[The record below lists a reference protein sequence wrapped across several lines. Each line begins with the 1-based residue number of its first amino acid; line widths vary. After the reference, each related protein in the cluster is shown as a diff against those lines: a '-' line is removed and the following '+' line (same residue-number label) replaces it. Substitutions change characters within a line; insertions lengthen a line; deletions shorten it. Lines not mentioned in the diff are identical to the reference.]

1 MEASTAVKGNA
12 DAVKNGICKGEVSA
26 SADTTTKEAN
36 GYLPQNTAKKS
47 AARGKNRLGTV
58 FSLLWCCWF
67 VLECLLYYIGA
78 IVVVVI
84 PLLPVV
90 AVYFLLKVVERV
102 VVKLTR
108 GENALSGQDAVW
120 QQTRDENR
128 LAINAVIYSERE
140 KNFDDTLNDF
150 RQVVLERMV
159 NAKKPSGELLYPR
172 IRCSIRPGFF
182 QYFFQEDKSFRIENH
197 VFKWE
202 GEIPSSKEELASI
215 VSKLS
220 NEAFPKGVSPWYFC
234 CVPINYGDQG
244 FATVFRTSHSL
255 ADGVALTKFLVNQL
269 PDKSTPQK
277 EPVKFTA
284 STSKARLLAKAGLI
298 VPRFFI
304 KFFFSFADRSILHG
318 PKISG
323 AKKVAWHEGFDF
335 ELVKQIKTATGTTV
349 NDVLMSCLSRAIR
362 RYFQRKGVEKPPD
375 FTASVPV
382 DIRLSP
388 ASKKDLRF
396 QNKFSLVFL
405 KLAAATEDILE
416 QLYETKARMDECKSS
431 GEYLA
436 MAAMIILTNELTP
449 EFVVSNIGDFL
460 AQKTSCVLSNVP
472 GPQNFLT
479 VKGQRIKYMAFW
491 PPQRH
496 NIAVGLSIY
505 SYAGQ
510 VIVGVQS
517 DASLLPD
524 PEIVI
529 EEFGNALKD
538 LTDCVLHSNET
549 TEHGV
554 Q

>member
-1 MEASTAVKGNA
+1 MEGPTVVKGNS
-12 DAVKNGICKGEVSA
+12 DAEKNGICKGEVTA
-26 SADTTTKEAN
+26 NTTTKEAN
-36 GYLPQNTAKKS
+36 GYVPKKTAKKS
-47 AARGKNRLGTV
+47 AARRKTDLGTV
-58 FSLLWCCWF
+58 FSLLWCSWF
-67 VLECLLYYIGA
+67 VLECLLYYVGVIF
-78 IVVVVI
+78 VVVI
-84 PLLPVV
+84 PLFPVL
-90 AVYFLLKVVERV
+90 AVFFLLKMVERV

-108 GENALSGQDAVW
+108 GETALSGQDAAW

-128 LAINAVIYSERE
+128 LAINGVVYAER
-140 KNFDDTLNDF
+140 KNSFEDAMKDF
-150 RQVVLERMV
+150 RLAILERMV
-159 NAKKPSGELLYPR
+159 NAKKPNGELLYPR
-172 IRCSIRPGFF
+172 IRCCIRPGFF

-202 GEIPSSKEELASI
+202 GEVPSSKEELASI
-215 VSKLS
+215 TSKLS

-244 FATVFRTSHSL
+244 FAAVFRMSHSL

-284 STSKARLLAKAGLI
+284 STSKALLLAKAALI
-298 VPRFFI
+298 IPRFFI
-304 KFFFSFADRSILHG
+304 KLFLSFADRSILHG

-323 AKKVAWHEGFDF
+323 AKKVAWHEGFEF

-362 RYFQRKGVEKPPD
+362 RYFQRKGVENPPD

-382 DIRLSP
+382 DIRLST
-388 ASKKDLRF
+388 ASKKDLSF

-405 KLAAATEDILE
+405 KLAAATEDVLE
-416 QLYETKARMDECKSS
+416 QLYETKARMDECKFS

-449 EFVVSNIGDFL
+449 EFVVRNISDFI

-472 GPQNFLT
+472 GPQNFLM
-479 VKGQRIKYMAFW
+479 VNGQRVKYMAFW

-524 PEIVI
+524 PEIII

-538 LTDCVLHSNET
+538 LAGRVLHSNET
-549 TEHGV
+549 TEHAV
-554 Q
+554 H

>member
-1 MEASTAVKGNA
+1 MEGSTAVKDKA
-12 DAVKNGICKGEVSA
+12 DIVKNGICKGEVSA
-26 SADTTTKEAN
+26 NATTKEAN
-36 GYLPQNTAKKS
+36 GCVRQKTAKKS
-47 AARGKNRLGTV
+47 AARGKNRLGQV
-58 FSLLWCCWF
+58 FSLLWYSWF
-67 VLECLLYYIGA
+67 VLECLLYYGVIF
-78 IVVVVI
+78 VVVLPFV
-84 PLLPVV
+84 PLL
-90 AVYFLLKVVERV
+90 AVFFLLKMVERV

-108 GENALSGQDAVW
+108 GEHALSGQDAAW

-128 LAINAVIYSERE
+128 LGINAVVHVAS
-140 KNFDDTLNDF
+140 KNSFDDAVNGF

-172 IRCSIRPGFF
+172 IRCCIRPGFF

-202 GEIPSSKEELASI
+202 GEIPTSKEELASI
-215 VSKLS
+215 ASKLS
-220 NEAFPKGVSPWYFC
+220 NEAFPKGLSPWYFC

-244 FATVFRTSHSL
+244 FAAVFRTSHSL

-269 PDKSTPQK
+269 PDPGRSTPQK

-284 STSKARLLAKAGLI
+284 STSKALLLAKAGLI
-298 VPRFFI
+298 LPRFFI
-304 KFFFSFADRSILHG
+304 KLFLSFADRSILHG

-323 AKKVAWHEGFDF
+323 AKKLAWHEGFEL

-362 RYFQRKGVEKPPD
+362 RYFQRRGVENPPD

-396 QNKFSLVFL
+396 QNKFSLIFL
-405 KLAAATEDILE
+405 KLAAATEDLLE
-416 QLYETKARMDECKSS
+416 QLHETKARMDECKFS

-436 MAAMIILTNELTP
+436 MAGMIILTNELTP
-449 EFVVSNIGDFL
+449 EFVVSNISDFI
-460 AQKTSCVLSNVP
+460 AQKASCVLSNVP
-472 GPQNFLT
+472 GPQNFLM
-479 VKGQRIKYMAFW
+479 VNGHQIKYITFW

-505 SYAGQ
+505 TYAGQ

-524 PEIVI
+524 PEII
-529 EEFGNALKD
+529 IKEFGKAVKD
-538 LTDCVLHSNET
+538 LADRVLHGNEIT
-549 TEHGV
+549 KHAV

>member
-1 MEASTAVKGNA
+1 MEGSTAVKGNA
-12 DAVKNGICKGEVSA
+12 DAARNGILKGEDSA
-26 SADTTTKEAN
+26 NTTTKETN
-36 GYLPQNTAKKS
+36 GYALQKTAKKS

-58 FSLLWCCWF
+58 FSLLWYSWF
-67 VLECLLYYIGA
+67 VLECLLYYA
-78 IVVVVI
+78 VFFVVVV
-84 PLLPVV
+84 PLVPLV
-90 AVYFLLKVVERV
+90 AVFFLLKMVERV

-128 LAINAVIYSERE
+128 LVINAVVYVER
-140 KNFDDTLNDF
+140 KNSFDDAVNDF
-150 RQVVLERMV
+150 RQLVLERMV
-159 NAKKPSGELLYPR
+159 NAKKPSGDLLYPR
-172 IRCSIRPGFF
+172 IRCCIRPGFF

-202 GEIPSSKEELASI
+202 GDPPSSKEELASI
-215 VSKLS
+215 ASKLS
-220 NEAFPKGVSPWYFC
+220 NEAFPEGLSPWYFC
-234 CVPINYGDQG
+234 CVPINYGEQG
-244 FATVFRTSHSL
+244 FAAVFRVTHSL
-255 ADGVALTKFLVNQL
+255 ADGVALTKFLINQL

-284 STSKARLLAKAGLI
+284 STSKALLLAKAGLI
-298 VPRFFI
+298 LPRFFI
-304 KFFFSFADRSILHG
+304 KLFLSFADRSILHG
-318 PKISG
+318 PRISG
-323 AKKVAWHEGFDF
+323 AKKLAWHEGFEL

-362 RYFQRKGVEKPPD
+362 RYFQRKGVENPPD

-396 QNKFSLVFL
+396 QNKFSLIFL
-405 KLAAATEDILE
+405 KLAAATEDVLE
-416 QLYETKARMDECKSS
+416 QLQTTKARMDECKLS

-436 MAAMIILTNELTP
+436 IAAMIILTNELTP
-449 EFVVSNIGDFL
+449 EFVVSNISDFI

-479 VKGQRIKYMAFW
+479 VNGQRIKYITFW

-505 SYAGQ
+505 TYAGQ

-517 DASLLPD
+517 DASLLRD
-524 PEIVI
+524 PEVII
-529 EEFGNALKD
+529 EEFGNAVKD
-538 LTDCVLHSNET
+538 LADRVLHGNEK
-549 TEHGV
+549 TEHAV